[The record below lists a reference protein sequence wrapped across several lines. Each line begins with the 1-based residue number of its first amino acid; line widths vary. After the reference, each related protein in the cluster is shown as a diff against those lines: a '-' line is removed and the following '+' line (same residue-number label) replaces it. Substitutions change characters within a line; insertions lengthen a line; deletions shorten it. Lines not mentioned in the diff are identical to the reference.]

1 MKFLDNLII
10 FSNSLIK
17 KITKKNETLKEI
29 SPVLDSSSKGEGK
42 ERNFEK
48 SIDEITKEEK
58 DYIAH
63 HIVIG
68 QFVFV
73 KELTKAL
80 NGRKES
86 DKTEILIIKETIEEL
101 EFLLNRKKNV
111 M

>member
-1 MKFLDNLII
+1 M
-10 FSNSLIK
+10 
-17 KITKKNETLKEI
+17 
-29 SPVLDSSSKGEGK
+29 LDSSSKGEGK

-48 SIDEITKEEK
+48 SIDEITKEEM